1 MSAKI
6 PWNLHEAAILL
17 EGYFSV
23 ENGNE
28 TKQQAITRISMQ
40 LRKVAEDRGIEIDKT
55 YRNENGIAMQ
65 YANLQ
70 YVITN
75 GKHGLK
81 CSSKIFENIYD
92 IYENDK
98 RRYKEIMREL
108 ADMDDKSS
116 CEIKSK
122 SNRKDFGFW
131 LINNKKLSEATSRSL
146 QSGIQRSEEFAVE
159 HGLKGVK
166 FYDIDDVNVAINSAK
181 MLLTYEDF
189 IIFSRESHNR
199 YAGAVKKYIEYLTD
213 DNALVIADIEEGNGA
228 INGTDDE
235 DEELV
240 NKCRCILEKHYKK
253 GFRRNSNLEMR
264 RFKHFWE
271 QEDLGEC
278 VEDSRINSVIN
289 SITISIKDMCYLP
302 EMLIDKGLEES
313 IIQFI
318 EGAFQANCD
327 VIYFD
332 AIYSEYEDSLSST
345 RIQDSEMLRL
355 FLISVLRKKYHFT
368 KRYITKERG
377 TEIDIKSELEGLF
390 EYNNRAMS
398 IDEIAQ
404 ELSNFPKDYVI
415 SWLRKT
421 PEFILNARCEYFG
434 IGMFELSE
442 KERCAISSFIG
453 HGIEEKEYVTGNE
466 ITRFIS
472 ENYPRVVE
480 RNSFASELGIRNA
493 VGYMLRNEYKQNGA
507 VFCALDADLTMGE
520 IVANIGKNKD
530 SFTIADVEQLQS
542 DLDIKGYVDFIHIN
556 SVRISYDFFVS
567 PENISFD
574 VENTDKALDRYCTG
588 EYLPIKDVKQF
599 GSFPMCG
606 YEWNEFL
613 LESYLAKYS
622 KQYRL
627 LHGGYGLYKCAGAMV
642 KRSSRIETFEDLVID
657 VLSKSDIRLDSGDAI
672 EFLKEKGYISRKSF
686 VGIEKILI
694 KANTARNKRG

>member
-6 PWNLHEAAILL
+6 PWDLYEAAILL

-23 ENGNE
+23 ENGKE
-28 TKQQAITRISMQ
+28 TKKQAITRISMQ
-40 LRKVAEDRGIEIDKT
+40 LRKMAEDNGIEVDET

-70 YVITN
+70 YVITK

-81 CSSKIFENIYD
+81 CSSKVFETIYD

-98 RRYKEIMREL
+98 RRYKDVLREL
-108 ADMDDKSS
+108 INMDEKSS
-116 CEIKSK
+116 EIKLK
-122 SNRKDFGFW
+122 SNRKDFGVW

-146 QSGIQRSEEFAVE
+146 QSGIQRSEEFAAD
-159 HGLKGVK
+159 HGLMAVK
-166 FYDIDDVNVAINSAK
+166 FYDIDDINVAIESANI
-181 MLLTYEDF
+181 LLAEEEF
-189 IIFSRESHNR
+189 IVFSRESHNR
-199 YAGAVKKYIEYLTD
+199 YAGAVKKYIEYLMD
-213 DNALVIADIEEGNGA
+213 DNALVHENIEDVDRA
-228 INGTDDE
+228 IVEISTE
-235 DEELV
+235 DEEYV
-240 NKCRCILEKHYKK
+240 SNCRNILEKYYKK

-264 RFKHFWE
+264 RFKHFWN
-271 QEDLGEC
+271 QEGFEKC
-278 VEDSRINSVIN
+278 VEENKINIIIDT
-289 SITISIKDMCYLP
+289 ITISINDMSYLP
-302 EMLIDKGLEES
+302 EMLLDKELEKS
-313 IIQFI
+313 IIRYI
-318 EGAFQANCD
+318 EDTLQKNSD

-332 AIYSEYEDSLSST
+332 AIYTEYKEALDDT

-355 FLISVLRKKYHFT
+355 FLISVLRKQYHFT
-368 KRYITKERG
+368 KKYITKERG
-377 TEIDIKSELEGLF
+377 TEIDVKSELEKIF
-390 EYNNRAMS
+390 VYNNRAMS

-415 SWLRKT
+415 SWLRKS

-434 IGMFELSE
+434 ISMFELSD

-453 HGIEEKEYVTGNE
+453 HGIEEKGYVTGNE

-472 ENYPRVVE
+472 ENYSRIVE

-493 VGYMLRNEYKQNGA
+493 VGYLLRNEYKQNGA

-520 IVANIGKNKD
+520 IVANIGNGKD
-530 SFTIADVEQLQS
+530 SFTIADVEQLQA
-542 DLDIKGYVDFIHIN
+542 DLDIKGYVDFIHVN

-574 VENTDKALDRYCTG
+574 IDNTDKALDRYCTG
-588 EYLPIKDVKQF
+588 EYLPIKDVEQF

-642 KRSSRIETFEDLVID
+642 KRSSRIETFEELVID
-657 VLSKSDIRLDSGDAI
+657 VLSKSNVRLDSEDAI
-672 EFLKEKGYISRKSF
+672 EFLKESGYISRKSF
-686 VGIEKILI
+686 AGIENILI